1 MTFQSRSVVEFGRF
15 LAEVSEGLMA
25 GAPLRRTAELIL
37 AHFTADVVAIQ
48 IEDRFSAG
56 AALTVATRDAAGPAP
71 ATAADLARLAA
82 LRPGATA
89 SASSACGHT
98 RYSLTVLRAR
108 DAAAL
113 DEEEATLCELLVEQI
128 RRGLEISTRLG
139 EGEVERALYS
149 GMMDR
154 LFVGLVILDAQGNI
168 LKTSPAADRLLA
180 ARDGLQRQGGRLHA
194 CLGHED
200 RELQANLREALAG
213 GGRGRVRAL
222 ALSKP
227 SGARDL
233 GIIIKPVAAPA
244 GGNSS
249 AAVAVILRDPS
260 AQAEIEGSLVKQ
272 LFDLTP
278 AETAVANRLTA
289 GQSLEEAAA
298 ALNISRNTARAH
310 LRSIFSKSG
319 ITRQTDLV
327 RLMLNSAA
335 VLGDPAPAVA
345 G

>member
-1 MTFQSRSVVEFGRF
+1 
-15 LAEVSEGLMA
+15 
-25 GAPLRRTAELIL
+25 
-37 AHFTADVVAIQ
+37 
-48 IEDRFSAG
+48 
-56 AALTVATRDAAGPAP
+56 
-71 ATAADLARLAA
+71 
-82 LRPGATA
+82 
-89 SASSACGHT
+89 
-98 RYSLTVLRAR
+98 
-108 DAAAL
+108 
-113 DEEEATLCELLVEQI
+113 
-128 RRGLEISTRLG
+128 
-139 EGEVERALYS
+139 
-149 GMMDR
+149 MMDR

-227 SGARDL
+227 AGARDL